1 MKSQALS
8 VLVNKLQVIFLVAV
22 LAQPYLGDPSSF
34 FSWFWKFNF
43 HNGASNKQIRKT

>member
-34 FSWFWKFNF
+34 FHGFGNLIFTMV
-43 HNGASNKQIRKT
+43 HPINK